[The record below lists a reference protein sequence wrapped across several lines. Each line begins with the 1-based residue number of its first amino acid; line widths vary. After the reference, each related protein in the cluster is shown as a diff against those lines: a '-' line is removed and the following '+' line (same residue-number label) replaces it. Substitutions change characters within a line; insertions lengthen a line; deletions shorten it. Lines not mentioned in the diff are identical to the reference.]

1 MGKRKRIDGYT
12 IPVLES
18 PVVERK
24 GRVGLRWLLLLVVL
38 AVVVIVAAWLAF
50 TVAQAQDQE
59 GRGGREGRGDQG
71 LGDQAPTVDLHIRV
85 TDGQGPVA
93 GMVRL
98 EWADTGGTFEVGPTS
113 DVVLPVPADGDRS
126 TGLTAGPFTLTV
138 SAPGYAAWSQVM
150 TPTKGI
156 DLVVRLVEE

>member
-18 PVVERK
+18 PVVESK

-38 AVVVIVAAWLAF
+38 AVVVVVAAWLAF

-59 GRGGREGRGDQG
+59 REDRT
-71 LGDQAPTVDLHIRV
+71 PTVDLHLRV

-98 EWADTGGTFEVGPTS
+98 EWPDTGGTFEVGPTS